1 MKVVICYFI
10 LGLCFLIFGCTSSEY
25 NKLYDDAEMA
35 YLGDDVKKA
44 EQELISFENFLKRR
58 LENGPKEY
66 LKSALILTNIRLFD
80 VYSFLGEKEN
90 AENRIDTANELRIK
104 FDDKDKEVITREVLN
119 YFIQKVQH
127 NDRNTPGWK
136 K

>member
-1 MKVVICYFI
+1 
-10 LGLCFLIFGCTSSEY
+10 
-25 NKLYDDAEMA
+25 MA

-58 LENGPKEY
+58 LENEPKEY

-90 AENRIDTANELRIK
+90 AENRIDNANELRIK